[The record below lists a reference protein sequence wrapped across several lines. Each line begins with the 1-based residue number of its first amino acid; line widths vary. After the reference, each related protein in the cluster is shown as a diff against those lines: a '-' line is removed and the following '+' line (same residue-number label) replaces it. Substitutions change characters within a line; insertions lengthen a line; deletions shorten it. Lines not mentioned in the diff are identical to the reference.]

1 MIPARISDLFRAYG
15 PGGNPPRDRSI
26 PRLTLGEWM
35 VGVVI
40 VAVYLERHRFF
51 VIVAGVHLAFPF
63 YLCQAFFSGK
73 LARVGRESARRCLVI
88 AIGMLVL
95 FNWFVI
101 LPSAVLGPVP
111 WRTGSPLTLVFP
123 VAFCAPG
130 VLWGVLIF
138 IDVVEWLRRRR
149 LRAALRAMPPPREEI
164 RWL

>member
-40 VAVYLERHRFF
+40 VALYLERHRFF

-95 FNWFVI
+95 FNWLIFLSLVV
-101 LPSAVLGPVP
+101 SGA
-111 WRTGSPLTLVFP
+111 GSRLMQPPLTSVLV
-123 VAFCAPG
+123 AIACAPG
-130 VLWGVLIF
+130 VLWGVLVF